1 LRVLLTGAT
10 GLIGRAVLASLNGA
24 GHAVVAVARSPASA
38 ARLPEAATC
47 IALDI
52 AKATSP
58 ADWLPHLV
66 GVQAVVNCAGVLQD
80 NPRDSTAGV
89 HVEGAAALF
98 AACEQ
103 AGVRRVVQISAIGVD
118 RGGGTTAF
126 ARTKLAGDEALMA
139 RNLDWAILRPSVVVG
154 RQAYGG
160 SALFRAL
167 AALPIQPHQADAGPL
182 QVVQLD
188 DLVRTVLFLLRP
200 GAPSRLVL
208 EVVGPERLSLEAVL
222 GAYRRWL
229 GLRQARFVTLPGWLA
244 HAAFRVGDL
253 IGLLG
258 WRPPL
263 RSTTRHELARG
274 AVGDPAPWTRL
285 TGLEPR
291 ALGVAL
297 AAEPAS
303 VQERWFA
310 RLYFAKPLMLGV
322 LALYWVA
329 TGLVALGPGW
339 EDAVGLVQDAGF
351 PAAAPLA
358 AAGAIADI
366 AIGIAIAVR
375 RTARPALWA
384 ALALSIAYLAL
395 ATLLLPALWADPLGP
410 LLKVAPLVVLILVA
424 LAILDD
430 R

>member
-10 GLIGRAVLASLNGA
+10 GLIGRAVLAGLNGE
-24 GHAVVAVARSPASA
+24 GHALVAVARNPGAA
-38 ARLPEAATC
+38 ARLPEAVAC
-47 IALDI
+47 LALDI
-52 AKATSP
+52 SKATSP
-58 ADWLPHLV
+58 ADWLPHLL
-66 GVQAVVNCAGVLQD
+66 GIDAVVNCAGVLQD
-80 NPRDSTAGV
+80 SPRDSTTGV
-89 HVEGAAALF
+89 HADGAAAVF

-118 RGGGTTAF
+118 RGATAF
-126 ARTKLAGDEALMA
+126 ARTKLAGDKALMA
-139 RNLDWAILRPSVVVG
+139 RDLDWVILRPSVVVG

-160 SALFRAL
+160 SALFRGL
-167 AALPIQPHQADAGPL
+167 AVLPILPRLADAGPL
-182 QVVQLD
+182 QLVQLD
-188 DLVRTVLFLLRP
+188 DLVRTVLFFLQP
-200 GAPSRLVL
+200 GAPSRVVL
-208 EVVGPERLSLEAVL
+208 EVVGPECLSLEAVL
-222 GAYRRWL
+222 VAYRRWL
-229 GLRQARFVTLPGWLA
+229 GLREARFVMLPRWLA

-258 WRPPL
+258 WRPPV
-263 RSTTRHELARG
+263 RSTTRRELTRG
-274 AVGDPAPWTRL
+274 TVGDPAPWTRL
-285 TGLEPR
+285 TGIAPR
-291 ALGVAL
+291 ALSTAL

-351 PAAAPLA
+351 LAAAPLA

-366 AIGIAIAVR
+366 AIGVGIAVR

-384 ALALSIAYLAL
+384 ALALSIGYLAL
-395 ATLLLPALWADPLGP
+395 ATLLLQGLWADPLGP
-410 LLKVAPLVVLILVA
+410 LLKVAPIVVLILVA
-424 LAILDD
+424 LAILEE